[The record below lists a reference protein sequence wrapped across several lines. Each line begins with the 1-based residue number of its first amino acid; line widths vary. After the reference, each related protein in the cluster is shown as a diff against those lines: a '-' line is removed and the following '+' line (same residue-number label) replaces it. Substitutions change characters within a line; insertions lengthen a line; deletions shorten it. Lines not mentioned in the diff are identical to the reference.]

1 MSRLLRY
8 AALFLCL
15 SLILAAL
22 PAPAQVSQPS
32 NPSTDSQQAQPAPAG
47 VNPLPPQ
54 PNHPRL
60 HIVPF
65 HDPNTS
71 GPIIFAAPAG
81 AHLSYF
87 GGPVIS
93 NTHVV
98 QVLYGSGSYN
108 AQVAGTA
115 TPSMGN
121 FFGDILGTS
130 SGYINLLTQY
140 NTPASGGTNQT
151 IGNGTFDG
159 LFQIVPSAANNG
171 STIDDSNIQA
181 ELLAQIN
188 AGHLPAPLSDPAGNV
203 NTLYMIYFPPGKT
216 ITQGGSS
223 SCVGGGFCAYHGTT
237 SNTFSSKHLLY
248 GVLPDMQAGSGC
260 STGCGTSSVFG
271 NYTSVTSH
279 ELTEAITDA
288 DVGIATTFAPPLA
301 WYDMTNGEIGD
312 ICNGQQGSY
321 TANGTTYTIQLEFS
335 NAANNCVLPPAASSP
350 NFTLSASPASLTVT
364 QGSSGSST
372 ITVTPSGGFT
382 GSVTLSAS
390 GLPSGVTAT
399 FGTNPTTSTSS
410 VTFTASSTA
419 TTGTSSVTITGTSG
433 SLTHTTTISLTIH
446 APATPDFSLS
456 ASPASLTV
464 KQGTSGSSTLTV
476 TSSGGF
482 TGSVTLSTSALPSG
496 VTASFG
502 TNPTT
507 STSVLTFTA
516 SSTATTGT
524 STITVTG
531 TSGSLTHTATI
542 SLTISSAAA
551 QQLLGNPGFEN
562 GTNTAPWT
570 LTPAVINNSSAEPP
584 HSGSWDAWLDGY
596 GTTHTD
602 SATQT
607 VTIPSTATTATLS
620 FWLHIDTAETTTTT
634 AFDTLQVQVL
644 NTSNTVLATLGTFSN
659 LNHAAGYQQHS
670 FSVIQFKGQTVKIR
684 FLGHEDSSLQTS
696 FVIDDTALNVQ

>member
-1 MSRLLRY
+1 MVGLFRS
-8 AALFLCL
+8 ATLFLCL
-15 SLILAAL
+15 ILIFAAL
-22 PAPAQVSQPS
+22 PALAQVSQPNS
-32 NPSTDSQQAQPAPAG
+32 QIRIGAQHAQPVPAPGNPPQAQPA
-47 VNPLPPQ
+47 Q
-54 PNHPRL
+54 PRL
-60 HIVPF
+60 HIVPWR
-65 HDPNTS
+65 DPHA
-71 GPIIFAAPAG
+71 PIGFAAPAG

-93 NTHVV
+93 NV
-98 QVLYGSGSYN
+98 QVIEVLYGSGSYLS
-108 AQVAGTA
+108 QVSQTT
-115 TPSMGN
+115 TPSIAS
-121 FFGDILGTS
+121 FFTDITTS
-130 SGYINLLTQY
+130 GFITLLSQY
-140 NTPASGGTNQT
+140 DTPASGGTNQV
-151 IGNGTFDG
+151 IGNGTFGG

-188 AGHLPAPLSDPAGNV
+188 AGHLPGPALDSAGNV
-203 NTLYMIYFPPGKT
+203 NTIYMIYFPPGKT

-223 SCVGGGFCAYHGTT
+223 SCVAGGFCAYHGTT
-237 SNTFSSKHLLY
+237 SNTLNSKNLLY
-248 GVLPDMQAGSGC
+248 GVLPDLQPGSGC
-260 STGCGTSSVFG
+260 SSGCGTSSTFG

-279 ELTEAITDA
+279 ELAEAMTDA
-288 DVGIATTFAPPLA
+288 DVGIATTFAAPLA

-335 NAANNCVLPPAASSP
+335 NSANNCVLPPATATP
-350 NFTLSASPASLTVT
+350 NFSLSASPSGLTVT

-390 GLPSGVTAT
+390 GLPSGVTAG
-399 FGTNPTTSTSS
+399 FGTNPTTSTS
-410 VTFTASSTA
+410 VLTLTASSTA
-419 TTGTSSVTITGTSG
+419 TTGTATVTVTGTSG
-433 SLTHTTTISLTIH
+433 SLTHTTTVSLTVN
-446 APATPDFSLS
+446 APATPNFSLS
-456 ASPASLTV
+456 ASPTSLTV
-464 KQGTSGSSTLTV
+464 KRGSSGSSTITV
-476 TSSGGF
+476 TDSGGF
-482 TGSVTLSTSALPSG
+482 TGSVSLSTSALPSG

-507 STSVLTFTA
+507 STSTLTFTA

-524 STITVTG
+524 TTITITG
-531 TSGSLTHTATI
+531 TSGSLTHTTTV
-542 SLTISSAAA
+542 SLTISAPS

-562 GTNTAPWT
+562 GTNTAPWA

-602 SATQT
+602 TATQT

-634 AFDTLQVQVL
+634 AFDVLQIQVL
-644 NTSNTVLATLGTFSN
+644 NTSGTVLATLGTFSN
-659 LNHAAGYQQHS
+659 LNHASGYQQHS
-670 FSVIQFKGQTVKIR
+670 FSMNSFIGQTVQIR
-684 FLGHEDSSLQTS
+684 FIGTEDSSLQTS